1 MVYLCHTC
9 DESFYDED
17 GLKEHLDDY
26 YGHEA
31 AHEYARYGCDTCL
44 AIFNSAAAR
53 WQHMNAKGHVGHECR
68 VCDNQY
74 RSEQGLIEHEVEDHN
89 YCADCDKIF
98 QNTNNIKQVAPQL
111 PHPPRPKHRLSLL
124 PQSFYY
130 RGRPDHPPG
139 DEQLPQR
146 SVSNRDTIFEI
157 VRQRDPR
164 GFICKNLISWHGGES
179 KPDRWTCTDSAWNG
193 FGWACGLCSRVC
205 RTRAD
210 LNKHLNSP
218 AHYTVLYH
226 CPNRNCPSEFKTLA
240 SIISHL
246 ESESCSFMLFDTVQK
261 RMKQVFTS
269 SHMLEF

>member
-1 MVYLCHTC
+1 MVYLCYTC
-9 DESFYDED
+9 NQSFYDED
-17 GLKEHLDDY
+17 DLKEHLDDY

-31 AHEYARYGCDTCL
+31 AHEYAMYGCDTCL
-44 AIFNSAAAR
+44 AIFTSDAAR

-89 YCADCDKIF
+89 YCADCDKSF
-98 QNTNNIKQVAPQL
+98 QNTNNIKQHLNSRTHRGQNIDCPYCRNLFTTVAGLTTHLETNSCRSAP
-111 PHPPRPKHRLSLL
+111 SL
-124 PQSFYY
+124 
-130 RGRPDHPPG
+130 
-139 DEQLPQR
+139 
-146 SVSNRDTIFEI
+146 NRDTIFEI

-193 FGWACGLCSRVC
+193 FAWACGLCSRVC

-218 AHYTVLYH
+218 AHYAVLYH
-226 CPNRNCPSEFKTLA
+226 RPNRNCPSEFKTLA

-246 ESESCSFMLFDTVQK
+246 ESESCSFMPFDRVQK
-261 RMKQVFTS
+261 RMQQVFTS